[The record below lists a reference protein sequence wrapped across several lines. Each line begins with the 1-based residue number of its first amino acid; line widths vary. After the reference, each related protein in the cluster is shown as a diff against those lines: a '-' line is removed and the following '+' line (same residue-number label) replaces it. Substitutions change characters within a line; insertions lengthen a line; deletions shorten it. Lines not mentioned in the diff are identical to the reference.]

1 MSLFLPERS
10 YPVVFFVIV
19 VAYCLF
25 YAPYGINE
33 TDGGFITGLAWQV
46 LSGKTLYQDII
57 YVRPPLSVWLRVLEL
72 KVLPEAWSVLGER
85 YFFYIKV
92 AFYTWLASDLL
103 SKGAARWVLAIMGFI
118 ISVHSYPACAWH
130 TIDGILYAVLALWL
144 YAGRSRNTPAT
155 WLRSVLAGLCFCA
168 ALLCKQSFY
177 PLLAVFPIVFL
188 FWDQSQKKQ
197 RLLGFSIGT
206 LGAIL
211 LFFNYLYQNNT
222 LESYLQLTGSAA
234 SGGQALQHSLIDY
247 LRIKP
252 ALALFTLILLTPV
265 GWWFWKQA
273 KVTTAAITWYLW
285 LGLLV
290 AAYVIDI
297 WQRQEFTA
305 PFSQARLLFLVGL
318 TYAFGQFVK
327 WWKLR
332 PPHTFRLPDS
342 LARLILLLAVSW
354 SASVSWGYNL
364 PILLATPWLFAIFE
378 INRILWQ
385 AQRKT
390 TYPAWLHLASIAL
403 FLGIA
408 RFSYEFVY
416 RDGFRSELTIDMGTV
431 FPQLNGI
438 YSSPETAALYRDL
451 KSLQQRYGP
460 DFAVLPA
467 FPQAHFLTNTAPVL
481 PLDWV
486 VKREINTDSL
496 LVINALKIEKPVLFI
511 EKSYKDKIDT
521 DPELALTRQALH
533 TGKWMGETPHFW
545 IVHYE

>member
-10 YPVVFFVIV
+10 YPTVFFVIV

-33 TDGGFITGLAWQV
+33 TDGGFLTGLAWQV

-57 YVRPPLSVWLRVLEL
+57 YVRPPLSVWLRALEL

-92 AFYTWLASDLL
+92 ALYTWLASDLL
-103 SKGAARWVLAIMGFI
+103 SKGAARWVLAILGFI

-130 TIDGILYAVLALWL
+130 TIDGILCAVLALWL
-144 YAGRSRNTPAT
+144 YAGRYRNTLVT
-155 WLRSVLAGLCFCA
+155 WLRSVLAGLCFCS

-188 FWDQSQKKQ
+188 LWDQSQKKQ

-234 SGGQALQHSLIDY
+234 SGVQALQHGLIDY

-252 ALALFTLILLTPV
+252 ALAFFTLILLTPV
-265 GWWFWKQA
+265 GWWFWKR
-273 KVTTAAITWYLW
+273 VNTITAAITWYLW
-285 LGLLV
+285 LVLLV
-290 AAYVIDI
+290 GAYVLDT

-305 PFSQARLLFLVGL
+305 PFSQARLSFLVGVAY
-318 TYAFGQFVK
+318 TFWQFAK
-327 WWKLR
+327 WWKQQQAL
-332 PPHTFRLPDS
+332 TFRLPDS
-342 LARLILLLAVSW
+342 LARLILLLAVCW

-378 INRILWQ
+378 INRILLE

-390 TYPAWLHLASIAL
+390 TYPAWLNLASIAL
-403 FLGIA
+403 LLGIA
-408 RFSYEFVY
+408 RFGYEFVY
-416 RDGFRSELTIDMGTV
+416 RDGLRSEMTIDMGTV
-431 FPQLNGI
+431 FPKLNGI
-438 YSSPETAALYRDL
+438 YSSPETAALYLDL
-451 KSLQQRYGP
+451 KNLQQRYGP

-486 VKREINTDSL
+486 VNREINTDSI
-496 LVINALKIEKPVLFI
+496 LVINALKTKKPVLFI
-511 EKSYKDKIDT
+511 EKSNTDKIDT

-545 IVHYE
+545 IVRYE